1 MNLSTETSLHRNN
14 TSTIQTR
21 RIPKKKTKQTHNKK
35 KIKHQHKY
43 SWKWSSKHEI
53 WGEEIRTHTFFLKI
67 WRWTN
72 AKMEFVESDTECLD
86 EFQLREKVNS
96 HKKFKGK
103 LKKFF
108 FLNWPTFSQTRV
120 FRDWGESPTSCQDKS
135 SKHLKKKLWKNFL
148 SVFRDSKVYSRVSC
162 ELSRENLCVPLAIG
176 PFTRE
181 QVAKINT
188 QACGCSMQ
196 LGWPATESPKQG
208 NTVLEIF
215 QFL

>member
-1 MNLSTETSLHRNN
+1 MNLLTETSSHRNN

-21 RIPKKKTKQTHNKK
+21 TIQKKRNKPITKK
-35 KIKHQHKY
+35 KIKHQHIY

-72 AKMEFVESDTECLD
+72 AKMEFVEGDTECLD

-108 FLNWPTFSQTRV
+108 FFKLTHFFPNTRFSRLGWVANKLPGQVVKTFKEKIVKKFSKCFSWLEGLLASELRAEPWKSLCTP
-120 FRDWGESPTSCQDKS
+120 RDWTFHSWTSRQ
-135 SKHLKKKLWKNFL
+135 N
-148 SVFRDSKVYSRVSC
+148 
-162 ELSRENLCVPLAIG
+162 
-176 PFTRE
+176 
-181 QVAKINT
+181 
-188 QACGCSMQ
+188 
-196 LGWPATESPKQG
+196 
-208 NTVLEIF
+208 
-215 QFL
+215 